1 MNGRF
6 RLYLL
11 VLQITFV
18 FSLYGQKTESKS
30 ISYIETTSTW
40 IHVYDESGKIIYTD
54 SRSRFGDIVGYS
66 SYFFIVIRGGFYV
79 LYDANCKR
87 LNTLTVGNIG
97 EILSVAGK
105 TFVARKGSFVSTY
118 DMTGKKINT
127 RTVQ

>member
-1 MNGRF
+1 MLRIV
-6 RLYLL
+6 LL
-11 VLQITFV
+11 LFANILTVSVNAQ
-18 FSLYGQKTESKS
+18 SSQSKS

-40 IHVYDESGKIIYTD
+40 IHVYDESGKIFYTD